1 MFDVFGPK
9 VRLRTAGDAAP
20 PLHVRPAILHLIFLL
35 SGFAALL
42 YQLAWQRALYALL
55 GTDIGSATIVVTAFL
70 LGLGLGSLL
79 GGALAR
85 AVPAAALALFAGFEL
100 ALGLFGASS
109 LFLFAWAADAFAM
122 VSHTGTAIFSFLAVV
137 FPTTLMG
144 ATLPLLVGHDV
155 SGTGNVGQSVGGL
168 YFANV
173 LGASLGA
180 FAAVTVLF
188 GAVGLDGTALT
199 AAALNLALAAGAAM
213 LHLRAP
219 VRQ

>member
-9 VRLRTAGDAAP
+9 VRLRTAGAAAP
-20 PLHVRPAILHLIFLL
+20 PLHVRRAILHLIFLL

-100 ALGLFGASS
+100 ALG
-109 LFLFAWAADAFAM
+109 LFAWAADAFAM